1 MTTMTRIFLNPQKR
15 QGRRL
20 LTDPQAMHAAVRSSF
35 PPDIEESSA
44 RVLWRVD
51 SRQHEHV
58 LYIVGPEQPDAGH
71 LVEQAGWMTRPAQTA
86 DYSRLQSSLTLGQ
99 QWRFELVANPVMSK
113 AGARGTRGS
122 VVPLV
127 SPDSQLAWLTGR
139 SEAAGFRILPYVGA
153 QDADAAVASRDA
165 ADELAGF
172 DAAVVEQ
179 NALRFER
186 RKADGKAG
194 RHVSLRTARFSGN
207 LEVTD
212 VAALQRTLSQGLGRA
227 KAYGCGLLTLAR
239 PGKDDVGP

>member
-1 MTTMTRIFLNPQKR
+1 MTTMTRLFLNPQKR

-20 LTDPQAMHAAVRSSF
+20 LADPQAMHAAVRSAF
-35 PPDIEESSA
+35 PPDIDEDTT

-58 LYIVGPEQPDAGH
+58 LYIVGPEQPDAAH

-86 DYSRLQSSLTLGQ
+86 DYSRLQSTLTLGQ
-99 QWRFELVANPVMSK
+99 QWRFELTANPVRSK

-127 SPDSQLAWLTGR
+127 SPDSQLAWLAGR
-139 SEAAGFRILPYVGA
+139 SESAGFRILPYAGVPDGA
-153 QDADAAVASRDA
+153 EGITA
-165 ADELAGF
+165 L

-179 NALRFER
+179 NTLRFER
-186 RKADGKAG
+186 RKAEGKAG
-194 RHVSLRTARFSGN
+194 RHVSLRTARFTGN

-212 VAALQRTLSQGLGRA
+212 VEALQRTLNQGLGRA

-239 PGKDDVGP
+239 PGQDDVGT

>member
-20 LTDPQAMHAAVRSSF
+20 LADPQAMHAAVRAAF
-35 PPDIEESSA
+35 PPDIDEDTT

-58 LYIVGPEQPDAGH
+58 LYIVGPEQPDASH

-86 DYSRLQSSLTLGQ
+86 DYSRLQSALTLGQ
-99 QWRFELVANPVMSK
+99 QWRFELVANPVKSQS
-113 AGARGTRGS
+113 GARGTRGS

-127 SPDSQLAWLTGR
+127 SPDSQLTWLAER
-139 SEAAGFRILPYVGA
+139 SGSAGFRILPYTGA
-153 QDADAAVASRDA
+153 VEDGAVTGTRDG
-165 ADELAGF
+165 DEGTIAL

-179 NALRFER
+179 NTLRFER
-186 RKADGKAG
+186 RKAQGDAG
-194 RHVSLRTARFSGN
+194 RHVSLKTARFTGN

-212 VAALQRTLSQGLGRA
+212 VEALQRTLRQGIGRA

-239 PGKDDVGP
+239 PGKDDVGT